1 MFLQKEGEVRGNHQ
15 IQVDVRAGL
24 TWLDLSVPSLLGW
37 SRPDFRAARGPVC
50 LPRGTPVLDGG
61 SSFLRKLV
69 PSASCS

>member
-1 MFLQKEGEVRGNHQ
+1 MFLKKEGEVGGNHQ
-15 IQVDVRAGL
+15 IQADVRAGL
-24 TWLDLSVPSLLGW
+24 TWLDLCAPSLLGW
-37 SRPDFRAARGPVC
+37 SRPDSGAAWGPLC